1 MTAPKERPILFSG
14 QMVTAILAGQKT
26 QTRRVIKGQALERL
40 APDMFMREFVADP
53 ENGLCPYGQP
63 GDRLWVR
70 EAWRIVNWNED
81 GDWGIRYEADG
92 DHHVFEPTADQ
103 LTEDQGE
110 RYWIECS
117 DDMEAAGFATNE
129 DTFQFEWQ
137 RADEPEPETPT
148 RLRPSIHMPR
158 WASRLTLEVVSVRV
172 ERLQAITVAD
182 VVAEGIDLDGEHA
195 DDFLNAEHAQAG
207 GLSIPC
213 DHPEVYPFVRLWD
226 SINAKRGHAWA
237 DNPWV
242 WVVEFKVVTP

>member
-14 QMVTAILAGQKT
+14 PMVRAILAGQKT
-26 QTRRVIKGQALERL
+26 QTRRVIKGQALEWL

-148 RLRPSIHMPR
+148 RLRPSIFMPR
-158 WASRLTLEVVSVRV
+158 WASRILLEVVSVRV
-172 ERLQAITVAD
+172 ERLQAITEED
-182 VVAEGIDLDGEHA
+182 VYAEGAVTVE
-195 DDFLNAEHAQAG
+195 NARWEGTSVPLRLFAW
-207 GLSIPC
+207 
-213 DHPEVYPFVRLWD
+213 LWD
-226 SINAKRGHAWA
+226 SINGKRPGCSWD

>member
-14 QMVTAILAGQKT
+14 PMVTAILAGQKT
-26 QTRRVIKGQALERL
+26 QTRRVIKGQALEWL
-40 APDMFMREFVADP
+40 APDMFMPEFVADP

-70 EAWRIVNWNED
+70 ETWHDFGRWALLMFAEGDDPSDYEWRSADFPER
-81 GDWGIRYEADG
+81 IRYAAD
-92 DHHVFEPTADQ
+92 DPTD
-103 LTEDQGE
+103 LV
-110 RYWIECS
+110 
-117 DDMEAAGFATNE
+117 DMNGP
-129 DTFQFEWQ
+129 DY
-137 RADEPEPETPT
+137 P
-148 RLRPSIHMPR
+148 RLYHRKMASIHMPR
-158 WASRLTLEVVSVRV
+158 KASRLSLEVVSVRV

-226 SINAKRGHAWA
+226 SINAKRGHAW
-237 DNPWV
+237 DTNPWV